1 MRFLDFMHG
10 HVDGNLKNDWIT
22 DQDAQRDICTMIDD
36 AIAYLE
42 TLLYAP
48 YERNDNLFLFFCSSL
63 IENTGSLRFLS
74 LFHSRFGL
82 LNYDLLSA

>member
-1 MRFLDFMHG
+1 MSFSELVPANFPIRFFDFMHG

-42 TLLYAP
+42 TLL
-48 YERNDNLFLFFCSSL
+48 
-63 IENTGSLRFLS
+63 
-74 LFHSRFGL
+74 
-82 LNYDLLSA
+82 